1 MLHPR
6 TLVRREIAEA
16 LRAAL
21 PGVRVQQV
29 LIQDGENLQSG
40 DDIVAIT
47 IPSESVDQVETGEG
61 HRSRPA
67 WRTMSLTVA
76 IYSVRPG
83 NGEASQDAADE
94 LSRRVE
100 VFLNGYSSALS
111 LVSTGNGIIQAK
123 PAVAVD
129 TLEYLVELEEL
140 DPMTAAS

>member
-29 LIQDGENLQSG
+29 LIQDGENLQDG

-47 IPSESVDQVETGEG
+47 IPSESVDQEKSMEGEKN
-61 HRSRPA
+61 RPA
-67 WRTMSLTVA
+67 WRSMSLTIA
-76 IYSVRPG
+76 IYSLRPG

-100 VFLNGYSSALS
+100 VFLNGYSSAIS
-111 LVSTGNGIIQAK
+111 LASTGNGIIQAK
-123 PAVAVD
+123 PAVAVV
-129 TLEYLVELEEL
+129 TLEYLAEPERL
-140 DPMTAAS
+140 DPMTAS